1 MVDDKNSIDDMWL
14 NVLTGR
20 DDSDVSG
27 QFLNK
32 EQLKILKEAELVREA
47 LISIDKKEQVQSE
60 DFDVEASK
68 NKLIEK
74 LKNKNLL

>member
-27 QFLNK
+27 QFLDK

-68 NKLIEK
+68 DKLIEK

>member
-27 QFLNK
+27 QFLDK

-60 DFDVEASK
+60 EFDVEASK
-68 NKLIEK
+68 DKLIEK